1 MNYTGELFPTE
12 IRGNALSIRALFGSI
27 ATILTPLVLNMKQ
40 HWVSYL
46 FIIVPH
52 KIMPNQIMNNQ
63 WLPNVAMGTLCFMT
77 AFAYIKMPETHNR
90 PLAQT
95 IEEAEALMTKKS
107 DT

>member
-1 MNYTGELFPTE
+1 MNY
-12 IRGNALSIRALFGSI
+12 
-27 ATILTPLVLNMKQ
+27 
-40 HWVSYL
+40 
-46 FIIVPH
+46 
-52 KIMPNQIMNNQ
+52 Q
-63 WLPNVAMGTLCFMT
+63 WLPNVTMGTLCFMT